1 MRWEFFIR
9 RPVLSIVLSL
19 ILVLIGG
26 LALTKLPLSQYP
38 EIAPPSVTVVAS
50 YPGASP
56 EAVIR
61 TVAAPLEEEIN
72 GIEGLLYY
80 SSNASSNGTLT
91 ITVTFENGTDPD
103 MAAVLL
109 NNRVRIAE
117 PRLPEEVRRLGVIT
131 KKRSNDILLSISILS
146 PKGTRDTVFLSNL
159 ASTVV
164 IEEIKRI
171 PGVGDAG
178 VFASRDYAMR
188 VWLRPDRMSALNV
201 APGDVIRA
209 IRATNTQ
216 YAVGRLGQEPSA
228 DASFVIPVVTRGR
241 LSTVEEFGDIV
252 VRSDGPAGTLRLRDV
267 ARVELGSQSYE
278 QLGALDN
285 QPCVGTRVFLQT
297 GANALSTANAIYAKV
312 EELRKTFPPDVEAV
326 IPFDTTRFVRAAL
339 GEVRATL
346 LEAALLVALVV
357 FVFLGS
363 ARATLIPMVAV
374 PVSLIG
380 ACAGLWL
387 MGYGLN
393 ILTLFAMVIAI
404 GIVVDDAIIVLENTE
419 RLMRDKGLPPLEAAA
434 ESIREVSGAV
444 VAIVC
449 VLVCVFL
456 PVAFLGG
463 ISGALYRQF
472 AVTLSLSVVISGFVA
487 LTLTPTLCALFLKP
501 HAEHTPHPKPIAR
514 FLDAFGRG
522 FAALAAWHGR
532 TVRWLL
538 DHPVQ
543 AALAFLAVCG
553 LNLLLLFSIPR
564 AFLPSE
570 DQGYLIGMVN
580 LPDGSSVTRTKAFM
594 DRITPQL
601 RAVPEEKPAVRHTFA
616 ISGFDLIGGGEK
628 SSAGTIFLPLKDYQD
643 RDISGQDLAK
653 RLLGIG
659 MSQPDGTCLVVNPPA
674 IRGIGSAGGFELYLQ
689 ARQDDDPAKLAAQT
703 ERLAA
708 ALRARSELTGINTF
722 LRPGVPQLRAEV
734 DEARAAALGVPLDD
748 LYQSLQATIGSLYV
762 NDFNL
767 AGRTYR
773 VLMQADA
780 AERVGAADAGRV
792 PVRASDGSLLPV
804 STFVTFTPSSGPE
817 QLERYL
823 GFLASRVIG
832 SAAPGT
838 SSAEALALVEQ
849 VAAETLDP
857 GYAIEWTAQALQERR
872 AEVSALPAF
881 ILAMLMVFL
890 ILAALYEDFRLPVSV
905 LLTVPFAS
913 LGALLALLVRGMP
926 NDIYFQIGL
935 VTLIG
940 LAAKNAILIVEF
952 AEAARRSG
960 MDAAQAAVEAA
971 RLRLRPLVMTSMA
984 FILGV
989 LPLAFAFGAGSA
1001 ARRSMGTGVIGGM
1014 LLDTFVATLFI
1025 PWFFHLLSGRRKAA
1039 AQKTEVSP

>member
-9 RPVLSIVLSL
+9 RPVLSIVLSV

-26 LALTKLPLSQYP
+26 LALTKLALSQYP

-109 NNRVRIAE
+109 SNRVRIAE

-131 KKRSNDILLSISILS
+131 KKRSNDILLSVSILS

-164 IEEIKRI
+164 VEEIKRI

-188 VWLRPDRMSALNV
+188 VWLRPDRMSALGV
-201 APGDVIRA
+201 APADVVRA
-209 IRATNTQ
+209 IRASNTQ

-241 LSTVEEFGDIV
+241 LSTAEAFGDIV

-297 GANALSTANAIYAKV
+297 GANALSTANAIYDKV
-312 EELRKTFPPDVEAV
+312 AELRKTFPPDVEAV

-339 GEVRATL
+339 GEVRTTL
-346 LEAALLVALVV
+346 IEAALLVALVV
-357 FVFLGS
+357 FLFLGS

-387 MGYGLN
+387 MGFGLN

-419 RLMRDKGLPPLEAAA
+419 RLMREKGLPPLEAAA
-434 ESIREVSGAV
+434 ASIREVSGAV
-444 VAIVC
+444 IAIVC

-472 AVTLSLSVVISGFVA
+472 AVTLSLCVILSGFVA

-501 HAEHTPHPKPIAR
+501 HAAPSGPPGPVGR
-514 FLDAFGRG
+514 FVDAFGRG

-532 TVRWLL
+532 AVRWLL
-538 DHPVQ
+538 DHPVK
-543 AALAFLAVCG
+543 AALAFLAVCA

-580 LPDGSSVTRTKAFM
+580 LPDGASVGRTKAFM
-594 DRITPQL
+594 DRITPQF
-601 RAVPEEKPAVRHTFA
+601 RAVPEDRPAVRHTFA

-628 SSAGTIFLPLKDYQD
+628 SSAGTIFLPLKDYGD

-659 MSQPDGTCLVVNPPA
+659 MSQPDGMCLVVNPPA

-708 ALRARSELTGINTF
+708 ALRARPELTGINTF

-748 LYQSLQATIGSLYV
+748 LHQSLQATLGALYV

-773 VLMQADA
+773 VLMQSEPG
-780 AERVGAADAGRV
+780 ERVGAADAGRV

-804 STFVTFTPSSGPE
+804 STFVTFEPSSGPE

-823 GFLASRVIG
+823 GFLASRLIG

-838 SSAEALALVEQ
+838 SSAEALAIVEQ

-857 GYAIEWTAQALQERR
+857 GYAIEWTSQALQEKR
-872 AEVSALPAF
+872 AATSALPAF
-881 ILAMLMVFL
+881 VLALLMVFL
-890 ILAALYEDFRLPVSV
+890 ILAALYEDFRLPVGV

-952 AEAARRSG
+952 AESARRAG

-971 RLRLRPLVMTSMA
+971 RIRLRPLVMTSMA

-989 LPLAFAFGAGSA
+989 LPLVFAFGAGSA
-1001 ARRSMGTGVIGGM
+1001 ARRSMGTGIIGGM

-1025 PWFFHLLSGRRKAA
+1025 PWFFHLLSGRRKAP
-1039 AQKTEVSP
+1039 AQTTEVAP